1 MLDITEVTRACV
13 DFVELEIEVEFDAG
27 VIVAEEIVV
36 VVESP
41 FFSPLL
47 VVGAAW
53 FAGDEEALVTVTD
66 GVVGP
71 SRL

>member
-1 MLDITEVTRACV
+1 M
-13 DFVELEIEVEFDAG
+13 ELKLEVEFNAG

-53 FAGDEEALVTVTD
+53 FDGDEEASVTATD
-66 GVVGP
+66 EVVGP
-71 SRL
+71 SRLWMWSAHGPAVANPM